1 MPTKPLPYIDFF
13 GDTVVVFPVIDVYRS
28 TNNLYIGLK
37 AYDEDLE
44 DIDHYCDVTVNIT
57 DLPYLQSTIDT
68 NNNGDKMIKF
78 LEENGFGHAT
88 GRMVPSGYCWFPVFE
103 FDPEMLKSLD
113 IDTFAFYSKFHNV
126 KVESKP
132 SLDSQIRDAK
142 EQAPEKG
149 PTNRD
154 PHELQ

>member
-1 MPTKPLPYIDFF
+1 MANKSFSYIDHF
-13 GDTVVVFPVIDVYRS
+13 GDAVEV
-28 TNNLYIGLK
+28 
-37 AYDEDLE
+37 
-44 DIDHYCDVTVNIT
+44 
-57 DLPYLQSTIDT
+57 
-68 NNNGDKMIKF
+68 
-78 LEENGFGHAT
+78 
-88 GRMVPSGYCWFPVFE
+88 FPVFE

-113 IDTFAFYSKFHNV
+113 IDTFAFYSKFHNA

-149 PTNRD
+149 PTSRD